1 MNNILIEPKS
11 SPYIFIYVSREYYD
25 GKCLNENRLGIGKS
39 KDPLQRLKD
48 HNSASSKISVEVKF
62 ELIYKTKELDT
73 FFHNILKSKGYKQ
86 FKREIFEGTKNRPL
100 TLSEIK
106 NVIEQYSVDGPWI
119 YKNNQFIKLK
129 SNTQSVYSSMT
140 PDEKQWQWEQDI
152 INSKYEQFEKPVMS
166 DEKQWQWEQDI
177 INSKY
182 EQFPKPVRP
191 ARTTINCNI
200 TKSSETKKKFNKT
213 YSLDEQ
219 WEDDLHQ
226 FHFESWL
233 VGLPAQFIFQICL
246 INSKRFQYDKI
257 GFIVF
262 DFGVI
267 ILHALIQTFI
277 YHSFKNKWIEK
288 HY

>member
-62 ELIYKTKELDT
+62 EIIYKTKQEDT
-73 FFHNILKSKGYKQ
+73 FFHSLLKKKGFKQ
-86 FKREIFEGTKNRPL
+86 IKKEIFEGTENRPL
-100 TLSEIK
+100 TLTEIK
-106 NVIEQYSVDGPWI
+106 NIIEPYNIDGPWI
-119 YKNNQFIKLK
+119 YKNKQFIKIK
-129 SNTQSVYSSMT
+129 NTQSVQQLNQEEQILWIKT
-140 PDEKQWQWEQDI
+140 ATNKKQI
-152 INSKYEQFEKPVMS
+152 KISK
-166 DEKQWQWEQDI
+166 
-177 INSKY
+177 
-182 EQFPKPVRP
+182 
-191 ARTTINCNI
+191 
-200 TKSSETKKKFNKT
+200 TK
-213 YSLDEQ
+213 SLDEQ

-226 FHFESWL
+226 FHLESWL

-288 HY
+288 HYK

>member
-152 INSKYEQFEKPVMS
+152 INSKYEQF
-166 DEKQWQWEQDI
+166 
-177 INSKY
+177 
-182 EQFPKPVRP
+182 PKPVRP